1 MTCAT
6 VAVIVPAY
14 NAGSTLGDC
23 LDAVKNLSHRPNEII
38 VYVDGATDATKE
50 IAQKSGARV
59 IVNDGTPKG
68 PAWGRNI
75 AAADCASELILFVDA
90 DVIVAS
96 DALQLLVQDLE
107 ENAASAAF
115 GSYDRSPRS
124 TMISSYYANLRHHHT
139 HQHSERDASTFWSGI
154 GLIKRD
160 VFLEFGGFDVVKY
173 PFPSIEDVDLGV
185 KMTARGHR
193 IRLVPE
199 AMGSHCK
206 DWTLRNVWHTDIR
219 RRAYPWSCLLVDGQS
234 QAVDLNLSR
243 TERAKAILAIL
254 TVGAVFVAL
263 LAYPPAAIFAV
274 VTFTWYAF
282 LNRSFFGLL
291 IDILKMPRALGAI
304 VLHVFYHIYATATYA
319 YVLMETRLGWRRR
332 DRAPERRVGPTA
344 VSRRDRAKIQR

>member
-1 MTCAT
+1 MTYAT

-14 NAGSTLGDC
+14 NAASTLGDC
-23 LDAVKNLSHRPNEII
+23 LDAVNNLSHRPNEIL
-38 VYVDGATDATKE
+38 VYVDGATDATEE
-50 IAQKSGARV
+50 IARKSGARV
-59 IVNDGTPKG
+59 IVNDGKPKG

-75 AAADCASELILFVDA
+75 AAATCSSELILFIDA
-90 DVIVAS
+90 DVIVAP
-96 DALQLLVQDLE
+96 DALRLLVQDLH

-139 HQHSERDASTFWSGI
+139 HQHSVRDASTFWSGI

-185 KMTARGHR
+185 KLIGSGHR

-234 QAVDLNLSR
+234 QAIDLNLSR

-254 TVGAVFVAL
+254 TGGAVFIAL
-263 LAYPPAAIFAV
+263 FAYPLAAIFAL
-274 VTFTWYAF
+274 VTFTWYAY
-282 LNRSFFGLL
+282 LNRSFFSLL
-291 IDILKMPRALGAI
+291 INILKMPRAFGAI
-304 VLHVFYHIYATATYA
+304 LLHLSYHIYATGTYA
-319 YVLMETRLGWRRR
+319 YVLTETRLGWRARR
-332 DRAPERRVGPTA
+332 LRALA
-344 VSRRDRAKIQR
+344 AKSGALSSKAS